1 MAEAPKA
8 DRDGW
13 NATHWYEVQ
22 EGDRLS
28 KIAKLVYGDAALY
41 PRIFAA
47 NRDVLKDPNRI
58 EVGQKLRIP

>member
-28 KIAKLVYGDAALY
+28 KIAKLGTET
-41 PRIFAA
+41 PRCIRASSK
-47 NRDVLKDPNRI
+47 RTVTC
-58 EVGQKLRIP
+58 

>member
-28 KIAKLVYGDAALY
+28 KIAKLVVRRRRAVSAH
-41 PRIFAA
+41 
-47 NRDVLKDPNRI
+47 
-58 EVGQKLRIP
+58 LRSEP